1 MKSILDR
8 SFKYTPSAKTD
19 LGKTFAKLRREQR
32 AIHKTGRATD
42 AGAMFC
48 LLKRAAL
55 QSKHIGFQ
63 CGVRLAPN

>member
-32 AIHKTGRATD
+32 AIQETGRATD
-42 AGAMFC
+42 AASNVLLIKKGGA
-48 LLKRAAL
+48 
-55 QSKHIGFQ
+55 SK
-63 CGVRLAPN
+63 